1 VWRTS
6 LRRSLCLASGCL
18 YLTEDKEVVACG
30 DDTGSLHAETPRK
43 IRIEIMV
50 ELSSHRER

>member
-6 LRRSLCLASGCL
+6 LRRSLRLASRCL
-18 YLTEDKEVVACG
+18 YLAEDNEVVACG
-30 DDTGSLHAETPRK
+30 DDAGSLHAETPRK

-50 ELSSHRER
+50 ERSCHRER